1 MAQLSW
7 FLTPITLAHS
17 WEFMGYYIYILYIYI
32 YIYYLYIYIVVVNF
46 IITNPRGSMYG
57 IFTYIDP

>member
-17 WEFMGYYIYILYIYI
+17 WEFMGCYIYI
-32 YIYYLYIYIVVVNF
+32 YIIYIIYIVAVNF
-46 IITNPRGSMYG
+46 IITHPRGSMYG